1 MQYLDTVSFRA
12 IPAWGGG
19 IAANLA
25 YNLQYPIYNAGRKL
39 IFDYDDVMTE
49 ADLKKLLLNEIV
61 IYVAFSSA
69 PFVRSATLSVRHPS
83 LRYKWCHLNL
93 ENL

>member
-1 MQYLDTVSFRA
+1 M
-12 IPAWGGG
+12 
-19 IAANLA
+19 
-25 YNLQYPIYNAGRKL
+25 

-49 ADLKKLLLNEIV
+49 TDLKRLTENEIV

-69 PFVRSATLSVRHPS
+69 PFVRSATLSIRHPS
-83 LRYKWCHLNL
+83 LRYKWCHLDL

>member
-1 MQYLDTVSFRA
+1 MAIVIFRA

-25 YNLQYPIYNAGRKL
+25 YNLQYPVYNAGRKL
-39 IFDYDDVMTE
+39 IFDYDDTMTG
-49 ADLKKLLLNEIV
+49 ADLRMLAQNEIV

-69 PFVRSATLSVRHPS
+69 PFVRSTTMSVRHPS
-83 LRYKWCHLNL
+83 LGYKWCHLDL
-93 ENL
+93 ENG